1 MLDADSRDSVLP
13 RELFFFYQKSLAETE
28 RLIMEKWMVY
38 NKRADFQKIGK
49 EFGIDPVIARLIRNR
64 DIQDLEEIRT
74 YLYGTRQE
82 IPEPWKMKDIGKAVE
97 ILLEKI
103 EAKKKIRIIGDYDID
118 GVTATCILLKG
129 LKRLGADVDTYIPDR
144 VKDGYGMHEQL
155 IDKAL
160 EDQVDTILTCDNGIA
175 AAAEI
180 AYAKREGL
188 TVIITDHHDIP
199 FQDTENERKWIIPEA
214 DAVVNPKQNDC
225 LYSNK
230 NICGA
235 VVAWKLIWALYEK
248 AEINMEEVWDFL
260 ELAAIATVGDVM
272 DLQGE
277 NRIIVK
283 EGLKK
288 LPKTSFE
295 GLKALIRVNNLEG
308 AEITAYH
315 VGFVLGPCINAS
327 GRLDTAARSL
337 ELLLADNLED
347 AMRLADDLYALN
359 QSRKAMTENGK
370 EQAIQNIKENG
381 LDKDRVL
388 VVYLPDC
395 HESLAGI
402 IAGRIR
408 ETYNKPVFVLTRGAD
423 GVKGSGRSIEAY
435 SMYEE
440 LVKCGDLLTQFGGHP
455 MAAGLSMDEKN
466 VDTFRRRLNDNC
478 TLTEQDLLPK
488 IMIDVP
494 MPISYLSKK
503 LTEQLKILEPFGKGN
518 TKPLFA
524 QKNLHVTGLRI
535 LGRNRNVVKMFLV
548 DESGSRMD
556 AVYFGEAQKF
566 ADFVQTHDTISVT
579 YYPEINV
586 YQGRENLQIVVRNYC

>member
-1 MLDADSRDSVLP
+1 
-13 RELFFFYQKSLAETE
+13 
-28 RLIMEKWMVY
+28 MEKWMVY
-38 NKRADFQKIGK
+38 NKKADFQKIGS

-64 DIQDLEEIRT
+64 DIQDMKEIHS
-74 YLYGTRQE
+74 YLYGTLAE
-82 IPEPWKMKDIGKAVE
+82 IPSPWKMKDMERAVQ
-97 ILLEKI
+97 ILQKKI
-103 EAKKKIRIIGDYDID
+103 TQKKKIRIIGDYDID

-129 LKRLGADVDTYIPDR
+129 LKRLNANVDTYIPDR

-160 EDQVDTILTCDNGIA
+160 EDGIDTILTCDNGIA

-180 AYAKREGL
+180 EYAKKEGL
-188 TVIITDHHDIP
+188 TVIVTDHHDIP
-199 FQDTENERKWIIPEA
+199 FRDTEDGRIWIIPKA

-225 LYSNK
+225 LYPNK
-230 NICGA
+230 NICGT
-235 VVAWKLIWALYEK
+235 VVAWKLIWALYERL
-248 AEINMEEVWDFL
+248 EIDSDEIWDFL

-288 LPKTSFE
+288 LSSTSFE
-295 GLKALIRVNNLEG
+295 GLKALICVNNLEG

-315 VGFVLGPCINAS
+315 VGFVIGPCINAS

-337 ELLLADNLED
+337 ELLLADNMED
-347 AMRLADDLYALN
+347 AMKLADDLYDLN
-359 QSRKAMTENGK
+359 QSRKAMTEQGK
-370 EQAIQNIKENG
+370 EQAIQSIEENNLG
-381 LDKDRVL
+381 KDRVL

-408 ETYNKPVFVLTRGAD
+408 EAYNKPVFVLTKGAD

-440 LVKCGDLLTQFGGHP
+440 LVKCSDLLTQFGGHP
-455 MAAGLSMDEKN
+455 MAAGLSMEEKN
-466 VDTFRRRLNDNC
+466 VELFRRRLNDNC
-478 TLTEQDLLPK
+478 TLTEQDLIPK
-488 IMIDVP
+488 IMIDVS

-503 LTEQLKILEPFGKGN
+503 LTEQLKVLEPFGKGN
-518 TKPLFA
+518 SKPLFA
-524 QKNLHVTGLRI
+524 QKNLRAVGIRV
-535 LGRNRNVVKMFLV
+535 LGRNRNVAKMLLI
-548 DESGSRMD
+548 DENGIKMD
-556 AVYFGEAQKF
+556 AVYFGEAQEF
-566 ADFVQTHDTISVT
+566 VDFVQAHDTISVT

-586 YQGRENLQIVVRNYC
+586 FQGRENLQVVIKNYC

>member
-1 MLDADSRDSVLP
+1 
-13 RELFFFYQKSLAETE
+13 
-28 RLIMEKWMVY
+28 MEKWMVY
-38 NKRADFQKIGK
+38 NKKADFQKIGS

-64 DIQDLEEIRT
+64 DIQDMKEIRS
-74 YLYGTRQE
+74 YLYGTLAE
-82 IPEPWKMKDIGKAVE
+82 IPSPWKMKDMERAVQ
-97 ILLEKI
+97 ILQKKI
-103 EAKKKIRIIGDYDID
+103 TQKKKIRIIGDYDID

-129 LKRLGADVDTYIPDR
+129 LKRLNANVDTYIPDR

-160 EDQVDTILTCDNGIA
+160 EDGIDTILTCDNGIA

-180 AYAKREGL
+180 EYAKKEGL
-188 TVIITDHHDIP
+188 TVIVTDHHDIP
-199 FQDTENERKWIIPEA
+199 FRDTEDGRIWIIPKA

-225 LYSNK
+225 LYPNK
-230 NICGA
+230 NICGT
-235 VVAWKLIWALYEK
+235 VVAWKLIWALYERLGIDSD
-248 AEINMEEVWDFL
+248 EIWDFL

-288 LPKTSFE
+288 LSSTSFE
-295 GLKALIRVNNLEG
+295 GLKALICVNNLEG

-315 VGFVLGPCINAS
+315 VGFVIGPCINAS

-337 ELLLADNLED
+337 ELLLADNMED
-347 AMRLADDLYALN
+347 AMKLADDLYDLN
-359 QSRKAMTENGK
+359 QSRKAMTEQGK
-370 EQAIQNIKENG
+370 EQAIQSIEENNLG
-381 LDKDRVL
+381 KDRVL

-408 ETYNKPVFVLTRGAD
+408 EAYNKPVFVLTKGAD

-440 LVKCGDLLTQFGGHP
+440 LVKCSDLLTQFGGHP
-455 MAAGLSMDEKN
+455 MAAGLSMEEKN
-466 VDTFRRRLNDNC
+466 VELFRRRLNDNC
-478 TLTEQDLLPK
+478 TLTEQDLIPK

-503 LTEQLKILEPFGKGN
+503 LTEQLKVLEPFGKGN
-518 TKPLFA
+518 SKPLFA
-524 QKNLHVTGLRI
+524 QKNLRAVGIRV
-535 LGRNRNVVKMFLV
+535 LGRNRNVAKMLLI
-548 DESGSRMD
+548 DENGIKMD
-556 AVYFGEAQKF
+556 AVYFGEAQEF
-566 ADFVQTHDTISVT
+566 VDFVQAHDTISVT

-586 YQGRENLQIVVRNYC
+586 FQGRENLQVVIKNYC

>member
-1 MLDADSRDSVLP
+1 
-13 RELFFFYQKSLAETE
+13 
-28 RLIMEKWMVY
+28 MEKWMVY
-38 NKRADFQKIGK
+38 NKRADFQKIGS

-74 YLYGTRQE
+74 YLYGTIKE
-82 IPEPWKMKDIGKAVE
+82 IPDPWKMKDIERAVT
-97 ILLEKI
+97 ILQEKI
-103 EAKKKIRIIGDYDID
+103 VQKKRVRIIGDYDID

-129 LKRLGADVDTYIPDR
+129 LKRLGANVDTYIPDR
-144 VKDGYGMHEQL
+144 IKDGYGMHEQL

-160 EDQVDTILTCDNGIA
+160 EDGIDTILTCDNGIA

-180 AYAKREGL
+180 EYAKKEGL
-188 TVIITDHHDIP
+188 TVIVTDHHDIP
-199 FQDTENERKWIIPEA
+199 FRDTEDERIWIIPKA

-225 LYSNK
+225 LYPNK

-235 VVAWKLIWALYEK
+235 VVAWKLVWALYER
-248 AEINMEEVWDFL
+248 AEIDSEEIWDFL

-288 LPKTSFE
+288 LSSTSFE
-295 GLKALIRVNNLEG
+295 GLKALIRVNDLEG

-327 GRLDTAARSL
+327 GRLDTASRSL
-337 ELLLADNLED
+337 KLLLAENMED
-347 AMRLADDLYALN
+347 AMKLADDLYDLN
-359 QSRKAMTENGK
+359 QSRKAMTEQGK
-370 EQAIQNIKENG
+370 EQAIQSIEEHNLNA
-381 LDKDRVL
+381 DRVL

-408 ETYNKPVFVLTRGAD
+408 EMYHKPVFVLTKGSD

-440 LVKCGDLLTQFGGHP
+440 LVKCSDLLTKFGGHP
-455 MAAGLSMDEKN
+455 MAAGLSMEEKN
-466 VDTFRRRLNDNC
+466 VEPFRRRLNENC
-478 TLTEQDLLPK
+478 TLTEQDLIPK

-494 MPISYLSKK
+494 MPISYLSKQ

-524 QKNLHVTGLRI
+524 QKGVRVMGLRI
-535 LGRNRNVVKMFLV
+535 LGKNRNVAKMKLI
-548 DESGSRMD
+548 D
-556 AVYFGEAQKF
+556 AEGNQREAVFFGEAQEFAKF
-566 ADFVQTHDTISVT
+566 TETHDTISVT

-586 YQGRENLQIVVRNYC
+586 YQGRETLQVVIRNYC

>member
-1 MLDADSRDSVLP
+1 
-13 RELFFFYQKSLAETE
+13 
-28 RLIMEKWMVY
+28 MEKWMVY
-38 NKRADFQKIGK
+38 NKKADFQKIGS

-64 DIQDLEEIRT
+64 DIQDMKEIRS
-74 YLYGTRQE
+74 YLYGTLAE
-82 IPEPWKMKDIGKAVE
+82 IPSPWKMKDMERAVQ
-97 ILLEKI
+97 ILQKKI
-103 EAKKKIRIIGDYDID
+103 TQKKKIRIIGDYDID

-129 LKRLGADVDTYIPDR
+129 LKRLNANVDTYIPDR

-160 EDQVDTILTCDNGIA
+160 EDGIDTILTCDNGIA

-180 AYAKREGL
+180 EYAKKEGL
-188 TVIITDHHDIP
+188 TVIVTDHHDIP
-199 FQDTENERKWIIPEA
+199 FRDTEDGRIWIIPKA

-225 LYSNK
+225 LYPNK

-235 VVAWKLIWALYEK
+235 VVAWKLIWALYERLGIDSD
-248 AEINMEEVWDFL
+248 EIWDFL

-288 LPKTSFE
+288 LSSTSFE
-295 GLKALIRVNNLEG
+295 GLKALICVNNLEG

-315 VGFVLGPCINAS
+315 VGFVIGPCINAS

-337 ELLLADNLED
+337 ELLLADNMED
-347 AMRLADDLYALN
+347 AMKLADDLYDLN
-359 QSRKAMTENGK
+359 QSRKAMTEQGK
-370 EQAIQNIKENG
+370 EQAIQSIEENNLG
-381 LDKDRVL
+381 KDRVL

-408 ETYNKPVFVLTRGAD
+408 EAYNKPVFVLTKGAD

-440 LVKCGDLLTQFGGHP
+440 LVKCSDLLTQFGGHP
-455 MAAGLSMDEKN
+455 MAAGLSMEEKN
-466 VDTFRRRLNDNC
+466 VELFRRRLNDNC
-478 TLTEQDLLPK
+478 TLTEQELIPK

-503 LTEQLKILEPFGKGN
+503 LTEQLKVLEPFGKGN
-518 TKPLFA
+518 SKPLFA
-524 QKNLHVTGLRI
+524 QKNLRAVGIRVF
-535 LGRNRNVVKMFLV
+535 GRNRNVAKMLLI
-548 DESGSRMD
+548 DENGIKMD
-556 AVYFGEAQKF
+556 AVYFGEAQEF
-566 ADFVQTHDTISVT
+566 VDFVQAHDTISVT
-579 YYPEINV
+579 YYPEIYV
-586 YQGRENLQIVVRNYC
+586 FQGRENLQVVIKNYC

>member
-1 MLDADSRDSVLP
+1 
-13 RELFFFYQKSLAETE
+13 
-28 RLIMEKWMVY
+28 MEKWMVY
-38 NKRADFQKIGK
+38 NKKADFQKIGS

-64 DIQDLEEIRT
+64 DIQDMKEIRS
-74 YLYGTRQE
+74 YLYGTLAE
-82 IPEPWKMKDIGKAVE
+82 IPSPWKMKDMERAVQ
-97 ILLEKI
+97 ILQKKI
-103 EAKKKIRIIGDYDID
+103 TQKKKIRIIGDYDID

-129 LKRLGADVDTYIPDR
+129 LKRLNANVDTYIPDR

-160 EDQVDTILTCDNGIA
+160 EDGIDTILTCDNGIA

-180 AYAKREGL
+180 EYAKKEGL
-188 TVIITDHHDIP
+188 TVIVTDHHDIP
-199 FQDTENERKWIIPEA
+199 FRDTEDGRIWIIPKA

-225 LYSNK
+225 LYPNK

-235 VVAWKLIWALYEK
+235 VVAWKLIWALYERLGIDSD
-248 AEINMEEVWDFL
+248 EIWDFL

-288 LPKTSFE
+288 LSSTSFE
-295 GLKALIRVNNLEG
+295 GLKALICVNNLEG

-315 VGFVLGPCINAS
+315 VGFVIGPCINAS

-337 ELLLADNLED
+337 ELLLADNMED
-347 AMRLADDLYALN
+347 AMKLADDLYDLN
-359 QSRKAMTENGK
+359 QSRKAMTEQGK
-370 EQAIQNIKENG
+370 EQAIQSIEENNLG
-381 LDKDRVL
+381 KDRVL

-408 ETYNKPVFVLTRGAD
+408 EAYNKPVFVLTKGAD

-440 LVKCGDLLTQFGGHP
+440 LVKCSDLLTQFGGHP
-455 MAAGLSMDEKN
+455 MAAGLSMEEKN
-466 VDTFRRRLNDNC
+466 VEFFRRRLNDNC
-478 TLTEQDLLPK
+478 TLTEQDLIPK

-503 LTEQLKILEPFGKGN
+503 LTEQLKVLEPFGKGN
-518 TKPLFA
+518 SKPLFA
-524 QKNLHVTGLRI
+524 QKNLRAVGIRVF
-535 LGRNRNVVKMFLV
+535 GRNRNVAKMLLI
-548 DESGSRMD
+548 DENGIKMD
-556 AVYFGEAQKF
+556 AVYFGEAQEF
-566 ADFVQTHDTISVT
+566 VDFVQAHDTISVT

-586 YQGRENLQIVVRNYC
+586 FQGRENLQVVIKNYC

>member
-1 MLDADSRDSVLP
+1 
-13 RELFFFYQKSLAETE
+13 
-28 RLIMEKWMVY
+28 MEKWMVY
-38 NKRADFQKIGK
+38 NKKADLQKIGS

-64 DIQDLEEIRT
+64 DIQDMKEIRS
-74 YLYGTRQE
+74 YLYGTLAE
-82 IPEPWKMKDIGKAVE
+82 IPSPWKMKDMERAVQ
-97 ILLEKI
+97 ILQKKI
-103 EAKKKIRIIGDYDID
+103 TQKKKIRIIGDYDID

-129 LKRLGADVDTYIPDR
+129 LKRLNTNVDTYIPDR

-160 EDQVDTILTCDNGIA
+160 EDGIDTILTCDNGIA

-180 AYAKREGL
+180 EYAKKEGL
-188 TVIITDHHDIP
+188 TVIVTDHHDIP
-199 FQDTENERKWIIPEA
+199 FRDTEDGRIWIIPKA

-225 LYSNK
+225 LYPNK

-235 VVAWKLIWALYEK
+235 VVAWKLIWALYERLGIDSD
-248 AEINMEEVWDFL
+248 EIWDFL

-288 LPKTSFE
+288 LSSTSFE
-295 GLKALIRVNNLEG
+295 GLKALICVNNLEG

-315 VGFVLGPCINAS
+315 VGFVIGPCINAS

-337 ELLLADNLED
+337 ELLLADNMED
-347 AMRLADDLYALN
+347 AMKLADDLYDLN
-359 QSRKAMTENGK
+359 QSRKAMTEQGK
-370 EQAIQNIKENG
+370 EQAIQSIEENNLG
-381 LDKDRVL
+381 KDRVL

-408 ETYNKPVFVLTRGAD
+408 EAYNKPVFVLTKGAD

-440 LVKCGDLLTQFGGHP
+440 LVKCSDLLTQFGGHP
-455 MAAGLSMDEKN
+455 MAAGLSMEEKN
-466 VDTFRRRLNDNC
+466 IELFRRRLNDNC
-478 TLTEQDLLPK
+478 TLTEQDLIPK

-503 LTEQLKILEPFGKGN
+503 LTEQLKVLEPFGKGN
-518 TKPLFA
+518 SKPLFA
-524 QKNLHVTGLRI
+524 QKNLRAVGIRV
-535 LGRNRNVVKMFLV
+535 LGRNRNVAKMLLI
-548 DESGSRMD
+548 DENGIKMD
-556 AVYFGEAQKF
+556 AVYFGEAQEF
-566 ADFVQTHDTISVT
+566 VDFVQAHDTISVT

-586 YQGRENLQIVVRNYC
+586 FQGRENLQVVIKNYC

>member
-1 MLDADSRDSVLP
+1 
-13 RELFFFYQKSLAETE
+13 
-28 RLIMEKWMVY
+28 MEKWMVY
-38 NKRADFQKIGK
+38 NKKADFQKIGS

-64 DIQDLEEIRT
+64 DIQDMKEIRS
-74 YLYGTRQE
+74 YLYGTLAE
-82 IPEPWKMKDIGKAVE
+82 IPSPWKMKDMERAVQ
-97 ILLEKI
+97 ILQKKI
-103 EAKKKIRIIGDYDID
+103 TQKKKIRIIGDYDID

-129 LKRLGADVDTYIPDR
+129 LKRLNANVDTYIPDR

-160 EDQVDTILTCDNGIA
+160 EDGIDTILTCDNGIA

-180 AYAKREGL
+180 EYAKKEGL
-188 TVIITDHHDIP
+188 TVIVTDHHDIP
-199 FQDTENERKWIIPEA
+199 FRDTEDGRIWIIPKA
-214 DAVVNPKQNDC
+214 DAVVNPKQNEC
-225 LYSNK
+225 LYPNK

-235 VVAWKLIWALYEK
+235 VVAWKLIWALYERLGIDSD
-248 AEINMEEVWDFL
+248 EIWDFL

-288 LPKTSFE
+288 LSSTSFE
-295 GLKALIRVNNLEG
+295 GLKALICVNNLEG

-315 VGFVLGPCINAS
+315 VGFVIGPCINAS

-337 ELLLADNLED
+337 ELLLADNMED
-347 AMRLADDLYALN
+347 AMKLADDLYDLN
-359 QSRKAMTENGK
+359 QSRKAMTEQGK
-370 EQAIQNIKENG
+370 EQAIQSIEENNLG
-381 LDKDRVL
+381 KDRVL

-408 ETYNKPVFVLTRGAD
+408 EAYNKPVFVLTKGSD

-440 LVKCGDLLTQFGGHP
+440 LVKCSDLLMQFGGHP
-455 MAAGLSMDEKN
+455 MAAGLSMEEKN
-466 VDTFRRRLNDNC
+466 VELFRRRLNDNC
-478 TLTEQDLLPK
+478 TLTEQDLIPK

-503 LTEQLKILEPFGKGN
+503 LTEQLKVLEPFGKGN
-518 TKPLFA
+518 SKPLFA
-524 QKNLHVTGLRI
+524 QKNLRAVGIRV
-535 LGRNRNVVKMFLV
+535 LGRNRNVAKMLLI
-548 DESGSRMD
+548 DENGIKMD
-556 AVYFGEAQKF
+556 AVYFGEAQEF
-566 ADFVQTHDTISVT
+566 VDFVQAHDTISVT

-586 YQGRENLQIVVRNYC
+586 FQGRENLQVVIKNYC

>member
-1 MLDADSRDSVLP
+1 
-13 RELFFFYQKSLAETE
+13 
-28 RLIMEKWMVY
+28 MEKWMVY
-38 NKRADFQKIGK
+38 NKKADFQKIGS

-64 DIQDLEEIRT
+64 DIQDMKEIRS
-74 YLYGTRQE
+74 YLYGTLAE
-82 IPEPWKMKDIGKAVE
+82 IPSPWKMKDMERAVQ
-97 ILLEKI
+97 ILQKKI
-103 EAKKKIRIIGDYDID
+103 TQKKKIRIIGDYDID

-129 LKRLGADVDTYIPDR
+129 LKRLNANVDTYIPDR

-160 EDQVDTILTCDNGIA
+160 EDGIDTILTCDNGIA

-180 AYAKREGL
+180 EYAKKEGL
-188 TVIITDHHDIP
+188 TVIVTDHHDIP
-199 FQDTENERKWIIPEA
+199 FRATEDGRIWIIPKA

-225 LYSNK
+225 LYPNK

-235 VVAWKLIWALYEK
+235 VVAWKLIWALYERLGIDSD
-248 AEINMEEVWDFL
+248 EIWDFL

-288 LPKTSFE
+288 LSSTSFE
-295 GLKALIRVNNLEG
+295 GLKALICVNNLEG

-315 VGFVLGPCINAS
+315 VGFVIGPCINAS

-337 ELLLADNLED
+337 ELLLADNMED
-347 AMRLADDLYALN
+347 AMKLADDLYDLN
-359 QSRKAMTENGK
+359 QSRKAMTEQGK
-370 EQAIQNIKENG
+370 EQAIQSIEENNLG
-381 LDKDRVL
+381 KDRVL

-408 ETYNKPVFVLTRGAD
+408 EAYNKPVFVLTKGAD

-440 LVKCGDLLTQFGGHP
+440 LVKCSDLLTQFGGHP
-455 MAAGLSMDEKN
+455 MAAGLSMEEKN
-466 VDTFRRRLNDNC
+466 VELFRRRLNDNC
-478 TLTEQDLLPK
+478 TLTEQDLIPK

-503 LTEQLKILEPFGKGN
+503 LTEQLKVLEPFGKGN
-518 TKPLFA
+518 SKPLFA
-524 QKNLHVTGLRI
+524 QKNLRAVGIRV
-535 LGRNRNVVKMFLV
+535 LGRNRNVAKMLLI
-548 DESGSRMD
+548 DENGIKMD
-556 AVYFGEAQKF
+556 AVYFGEAQEF
-566 ADFVQTHDTISVT
+566 VDFVQAHDTISVT

-586 YQGRENLQIVVRNYC
+586 FQGRENLQVVIKNYC

>member
-1 MLDADSRDSVLP
+1 
-13 RELFFFYQKSLAETE
+13 
-28 RLIMEKWMVY
+28 MEKWMVY
-38 NKRADFQKIGK
+38 NKKADFQKIGS

-64 DIQDLEEIRT
+64 DIQDMKEIRS
-74 YLYGTRQE
+74 YLYGTLAE
-82 IPEPWKMKDIGKAVE
+82 IPSPWKLKDMERAVQ
-97 ILLEKI
+97 ILQKKI
-103 EAKKKIRIIGDYDID
+103 TQKKKIRIIGDYDID

-129 LKRLGADVDTYIPDR
+129 LKRLNANVDTYIPDR

-160 EDQVDTILTCDNGIA
+160 EDGIDTILTCDNGIA

-180 AYAKREGL
+180 EYAKKEGL
-188 TVIITDHHDIP
+188 TVIVTDHHDIP
-199 FQDTENERKWIIPEA
+199 FRDTEDGRIWIIPKA

-225 LYSNK
+225 LYPNK

-235 VVAWKLIWALYEK
+235 VVAWKLIWALYERLGIDSD
-248 AEINMEEVWDFL
+248 EIWDFL

-288 LPKTSFE
+288 LSSTSFE
-295 GLKALIRVNNLEG
+295 GLKALICVNNLEG

-315 VGFVLGPCINAS
+315 VGFVIGPCINAS

-337 ELLLADNLED
+337 ELLLADNMED
-347 AMRLADDLYALN
+347 AMKLADDLYDLN
-359 QSRKAMTENGK
+359 QSRKAMTEQGK
-370 EQAIQNIKENG
+370 EQAIQSIEENNLG
-381 LDKDRVL
+381 KDRVL

-408 ETYNKPVFVLTRGAD
+408 EAYNKPVFVLTKGAD

-440 LVKCGDLLTQFGGHP
+440 LVKCSDLLTQFGGHP
-455 MAAGLSMDEKN
+455 MAAGLSMEEKN
-466 VDTFRRRLNDNC
+466 VELFRRRLNDNC
-478 TLTEQDLLPK
+478 TLTEQDLIPK

-503 LTEQLKILEPFGKGN
+503 LTEQLKVLEPFGKGN
-518 TKPLFA
+518 SKPLFA
-524 QKNLHVTGLRI
+524 QKNLRAVGIRVF
-535 LGRNRNVVKMFLV
+535 GRNRNVAKMLLI
-548 DESGSRMD
+548 DENEIKMD
-556 AVYFGEAQKF
+556 AVYFGEAQEF
-566 ADFVQTHDTISVT
+566 VDFVQAHDTISVT

-586 YQGRENLQIVVRNYC
+586 FQGRENLQVVIKNYC